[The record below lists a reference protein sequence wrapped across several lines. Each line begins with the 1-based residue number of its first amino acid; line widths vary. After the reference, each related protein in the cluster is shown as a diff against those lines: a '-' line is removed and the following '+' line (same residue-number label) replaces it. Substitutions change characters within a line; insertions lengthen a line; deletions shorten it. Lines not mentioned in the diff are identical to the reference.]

1 MIISTNEVEILQ
13 PQVIN
18 EYKRK
23 KKKKKGPEKSLNNQK
38 TATHRK

>member
-23 KKKKKGPEKSLNNQK
+23 KKKVGGPEKSLNNQK
-38 TATHRK
+38 TATYRK

>member
-23 KKKKKGPEKSLNNQK
+23 KKGGGAEKSLNNQK

>member
-23 KKKKKGPEKSLNNQK
+23 KKKNGPEKSLNNQK